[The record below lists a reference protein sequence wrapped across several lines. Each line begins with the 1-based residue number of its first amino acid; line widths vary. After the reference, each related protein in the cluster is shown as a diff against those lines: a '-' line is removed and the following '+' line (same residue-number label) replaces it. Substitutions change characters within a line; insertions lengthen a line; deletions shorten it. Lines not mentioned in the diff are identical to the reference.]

1 MQQLLQCNM
10 EISVMATFWQGVTH
24 AETPS
29 TSFRWMAR
37 IGRVLSWIG
46 EHRAQQATLRELQSM
61 DERDLH
67 DLNISPYDFN
77 EIADGTYK
85 R

>member
-1 MQQLLQCNM
+1 
-10 EISVMATFWQGVTH
+10 MATFWHGVTH

-29 TSFRWMAR
+29 ISLGWLAR
-37 IGRVLSWIG
+37 IGHVAAWIG
-46 EHRAQQATLRELQSM
+46 ERRARQATLRELRSM

-67 DLNISPYDFN
+67 DLEISPYDFN
-77 EIADGTYK
+77 EIANGTFK